1 MTKGVFKPVD
11 TSIHVIAG
19 SRADK
24 FHRSRG
30 IVSLLE
36 IVRPGL
42 MIKGRNQDNTERV
55 MKTFK
60 IDGIGFGNWVTIE
73 DRINYVNA
81 LFLGLY
87 DLNKILKFNG
97 NMGFNNLKISIGARG
112 KGRALAH
119 YEPLQKHI
127 NITRYKRC
135 LEQDKYLFF
144 ITSGG
149 IHSFAHEYGHYLDYY
164 VSLDMMK
171 SNIALSGGDNN
182 TRTKIGF
189 KDRIGSRFDS
199 LMYAIQNDSKGNSSL
214 YMKRL
219 EKVAKSKPYW
229 FRRNEIFAR
238 AFESFISYKLAKNG
252 IENLFLS
259 KPKYNK
265 NYYLTDSEL
274 KKIEPLFDDLINE
287 IRKVLIK

>member
-1 MTKGVFKPVD
+1 MKARVLKPVD
-11 TSIHVIAG
+11 SSTAVSAG
-19 SRADK
+19 SRADN
-24 FHRSRG
+24 FHKSRG
-30 IVSLLE
+30 IVDLLD
-36 IVRPGL
+36 IIRPNL
-42 MIKGRNQDNTERV
+42 KFKDMHNDNSERV

-60 IDGIGFGNWVTIE
+60 IDGLGFGNWVTIE
-73 DRINYVNA
+73 DRINYINA
-81 LFLGLY
+81 IFLGLY
-87 DLNKILKFNG
+87 DLNKILKFGG

-119 YEPLQKHI
+119 YEPLSKHI

-164 VSLDMMK
+164 VSLDKMK
-171 SNIALSGGDNN
+171 SNIALSGGQND

-189 KDRIGSRFDS
+189 KDKIGIRFDN
-199 LMYAIQNDSKGNSSL
+199 LMYAIQNDSKGNPSI

-219 EKVAKSKPYW
+219 EKVAKLKPYW

-238 AFESFISYKLAKNG
+238 AFEVYVTFKLAKNG

-265 NYYLTDSEL
+265 NFYLTESEMI
-274 KKIEPLFDDLINE
+274 KIEPLFDDLINE
-287 IRKVLIK
+287 MRKVLMK